1 MEGILPK
8 RKWVEGAFVP
18 ERGLR
23 PAAPLSPDC
32 LLPRFSI
39 FSPELW
45 ETPHLEAKDRLGEP
59 SDLERPG

>member
-1 MEGILPK
+1 LEGILPK

-45 ETPHLEAKDRLGEP
+45 ETPHLEVTLQ
-59 SDLERPG
+59 LV